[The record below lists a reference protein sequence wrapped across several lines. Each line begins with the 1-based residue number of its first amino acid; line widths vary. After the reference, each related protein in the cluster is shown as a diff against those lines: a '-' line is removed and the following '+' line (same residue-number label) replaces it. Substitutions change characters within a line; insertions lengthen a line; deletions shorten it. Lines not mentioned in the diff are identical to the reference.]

1 MFRGHCKRSVQV
13 DAEPASRRNN
23 NARAVLL
30 RRSPPQHSGWLEHH
44 HNNNKPVSGRQQG
57 KYEADRKRDT
67 SAGALGRK
75 YEGVGGG
82 KTHRTFHCAC
92 CATDHFQ
99 RVKNRKFAANYSNS
113 IGCKPTVLPALREN
127 FEHHSYFL
135 EPPALDVPG
144 LLLLLPH
151 VYCLLHTSTAF

>member
-1 MFRGHCKRSVQV
+1 MPLFLNSSLVNFNSYPVERRASFSSTRTLAVRTPITVQV

-67 SAGALGRK
+67 SVGA
-75 YEGVGGG
+75 GGG
-82 KTHRTFHCAC
+82 ELT
-92 CATDHFQ
+92 
-99 RVKNRKFAANYSNS
+99 
-113 IGCKPTVLPALREN
+113 GP
-127 FEHHSYFL
+127 
-135 EPPALDVPG
+135 
-144 LLLLLPH
+144 
-151 VYCLLHTSTAF
+151 STALVVLCH

>member
-1 MFRGHCKRSVQV
+1 MTVQV

-75 YEGVGGG
+75 YEGRGE
-82 KTHRTFHCAC
+82 R
-92 CATDHFQ
+92 
-99 RVKNRKFAANYSNS
+99 KNS
-113 IGCKPTVLPALREN
+113 
-127 FEHHSYFL
+127 
-135 EPPALDVPG
+135 
-144 LLLLLPH
+144 
-151 VYCLLHTSTAF
+151 